1 MGAGRLLLVCIY
13 LGLVAPSLA
22 QWKVHKEVRSVKA
35 KNKDFKCSY
44 TLRYKGALTVDTKK
58 SKVVCLPDSKGSF
71 GSVTQTFV
79 IRGYR
84 AEILHDIR
92 KGKDKIKKINIGK
105 VTTTEAPT
113 TTPEPT
119 TQPPTGETGGGS
131 GGTGGAGGS
140 NSEDDMS
147 CSCKL
152 PLLGDSSES
161 GRKLSNVASKV
172 FKRKKRSTEGEF
184 SALERGKGHN
194 HAPSYSYTSGY
205 NFGSL
210 VQVLV
215 LASLA
220 ALAAYGKVTLVQ
232 NLAGL
237 LGRSLNDEILN
248 KEESHA
254 RLLSFLNHSLER
266 QDLGGLLG
274 ELGNL
279 LGSSSNGGET
289 PGANELEAII
299 EQVIQGQ
306 INEFLTGGGIEN
318 FISNLVNTETI
329 GETLGEMV
337 GNMLGNMDMESMIES
352 LSEQLGNDLGEI
364 VAMLD
369 EAISGSNMTEVLS
382 ATLGGMPENEIE
394 GLLEG
399 VNLDTME
406 MMMNC
411 KCNKNN

>member
-1 MGAGRLLLVCIY
+1 
-13 LGLVAPSLA
+13 
-22 QWKVHKEVRSVKA
+22 VKA

-44 TLRYKGALTVDTKK
+44 TLRYKGGLIVDTKK
-58 SKVVCLPDSKGSF
+58 SKVVCQPDSRGSY
-71 GSVTQTFV
+71 GSVTQTFI

-84 AEILHDIR
+84 AEVLHDIR

-105 VTTTEAPT
+105 ATTTQAPT

-119 TQPPTGETGGGS
+119 TQPPTATQPPTGETGGGS
-131 GGTGGAGGS
+131 GETGGS
-140 NSEDDMS
+140 NSENDMS

-152 PLLGDSSES
+152 PLLSDSTES
-161 GRKLSNVASKV
+161 GRRLSNVASRV
-172 FKRKKRSTEGEF
+172 FQRKKRSTEIELPAF
-184 SALERGKGHN
+184 ERGGGHH
-194 HAPSYSYTSGY
+194 HAPSNSYTSGY

-210 VQVLV
+210 VQVLI

-237 LGRSLNDEILN
+237 LGRSLNDDIKD
-248 KEESHA
+248 KEESQA
-254 RLLSFLNHSLER
+254 RLLSFLNQGLER

-289 PGANELEAII
+289 PGTNELEAII

-318 FISNLVNTETI
+318 FLSTLVNTETI
-329 GETLGEMV
+329 GETLGEMM
-337 GNMLGNMDMESMIES
+337 GNMLGNMDMESMIQS

-369 EAISGSNMTEVLS
+369 EAMAGSNMTEVLS
-382 ATLGGMPENEIE
+382 ATLGGLPESEIE

-411 KCNKNN
+411 KCNKNH